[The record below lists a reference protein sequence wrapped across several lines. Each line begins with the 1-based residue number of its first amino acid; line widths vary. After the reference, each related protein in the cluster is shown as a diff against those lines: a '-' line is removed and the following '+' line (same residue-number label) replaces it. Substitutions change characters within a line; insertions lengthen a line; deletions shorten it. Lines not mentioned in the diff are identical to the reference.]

1 MTLFSKFTKHGNNE
15 KTIHPWSQRKLNG
28 SNAALPRFGHG
39 ATMVDSQY
47 LLVFGGYHKGN
58 TKKNLF
64 LIDTSNKYIS
74 SFKHIKTNFCLD
86 TLSATSIQA
95 TGDIPSPRSFTAI
108 TCINGLVLCKNRKKK
123 YISMMLIW

>member
-64 LIDTSNKYIS
+64 LIDTSNKYTS
-74 SFKHIKTNFCLD
+74 SFKHIKNQFLLRHVICYVN
-86 TLSATSIQA
+86 TSY
-95 TGDIPSPRSFTAI
+95 RRYSFSKEFHSYY
-108 TCINGLVLCKNRKKK
+108 LH
-123 YISMMLIW
+123 

>member
-1 MTLFSKFTKHGNNE
+1 
-15 KTIHPWSQRKLNG
+15 
-28 SNAALPRFGHG
+28 
-39 ATMVDSQY
+39 MVDSQY

-64 LIDTSNKYIS
+64 LIDTN
-74 SFKHIKTNFCLD
+74 

-108 TCINGLVLCKNRKKK
+108 TCINGLVLCKNREKKK
-123 YISMMLIW
+123 YIFLC